1 MLTATMTTDKN
12 IYSFEQFLLVRRG
25 LQPITIQGYCRTA
38 KRFIE
43 AVGTHYPTHA
53 QVEDYVARFYR
64 GGYSYNHVTN
74 TSLGLER
81 WMEFIEN
88 PILKYNNKYDGGTLR
103 KLVRTLGERAAIK
116 KRVYP
121 QLLRHTLAVN
131 MLMRGAGIYT
141 IKEQLRH
148 VFVDTTLIY
157 LNSVH
162 YNTRSEYDKY
172 VPSYN

>member
-12 IYSFEQFLLVRRG
+12 IYGFEQYLLVRKG
-25 LQPITIQGYCRTA
+25 LQPITIQGYCRSA

-88 PILKYNNKYDGGTLR
+88 PIRLGRQKKP
-103 KLVRTLGERAAIK
+103 RTLIK
-116 KRVYP
+116 DTLTEAEVTKLIFNCDNIRETALITLLAYSGVRNKDLCNLRVRDIDFKAFRFTTGTVY
-121 QLLRHTLAVN
+121 
-131 MLMRGAGIYT
+131 
-141 IKEQLRH
+141 KEKK
-148 VFVDTTLIY
+148 
-157 LNSVH
+157 S
-162 YNTRSEYDKY
+162 
-172 VPSYN
+172 